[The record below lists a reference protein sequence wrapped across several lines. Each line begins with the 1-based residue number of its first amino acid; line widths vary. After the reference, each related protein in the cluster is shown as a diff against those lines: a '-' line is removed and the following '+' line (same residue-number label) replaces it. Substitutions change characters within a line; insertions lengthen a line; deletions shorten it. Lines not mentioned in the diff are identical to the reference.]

1 MMVSFEQIEAHL
13 AQIPVNQYLQVRL
26 LEIGEGCCK
35 VVMPYNP
42 QLANSWQ
49 STHGGIL
56 VTLADMI
63 FFLAQATLN
72 GIDSSG
78 RVATAEIK
86 TNFLGSNQGS
96 TLKAEARVIKNGK
109 RLVFGEVTVFK
120 LDNTVISHSTL
131 SYLKS

>member
-1 MMVSFEQIEAHL
+1 MIASFEQISAHL

-26 LEIGEGCCK
+26 LETGEGCCK

-42 QLANSWQ
+42 QLTNSWH

-56 VTLADMI
+56 VVLTDMS
-63 FFLAQATLN
+63 FFLAQATIN

-86 TNFLGSNQGS
+86 TNFLSSNRGGA
-96 TLKAEARVIKNGK
+96 LKAEARVLKNGK
-109 RLVFGEVTVFK
+109 RLVFGEVTVRNF
-120 LDNTVISHSTL
+120 DNTVITHSTL
-131 SYLKS
+131 SYLKL